1 MLAGWIIKLP
11 CVFLYLSSGFNKR
24 FLIRKGNG
32 EEEAA
37 NISVIKKGGKEKRKK
52 KKGKIENQYLCLFL
66 GEKKLVCFTAIGVCK
81 TADIR

>member
-11 CVFLYLSSGFNKR
+11 CVSLYLPSGFNKK
-24 FLIRKGNG
+24 FLIIKGRG

-37 NISVIKKGGKEKRKK
+37 NISVIKKGGGKK
-52 KKGKIENQYLCLFL
+52 TKKGQIENQYLCLFL
-66 GEKKLVCFTAIGVCK
+66 SEKKLVCFTAIGVCK

>member
-52 KKGKIENQYLCLFL
+52 KKAK
-66 GEKKLVCFTAIGVCK
+66 
-81 TADIR
+81 